1 MCCGRRRVQYSP
13 IIPSRTAAP
22 AGSGRHSGSMFEYTG
37 RTALTVTGPVTGARY
52 RFEGPN
58 SRLQIDPRD
67 SNGLAH
73 IPVLRLVS

>member
-1 MCCGRRRVQYSP
+1 MCCGRRRVQYNP

-22 AGSGRHSGSMFEYTG
+22 ASNGQRAGSTFEYTG
-37 RTALTVTGPVTGARY
+37 RTALTVAGPVTGARY

-58 SRLQIDPRD
+58 SRQRVDFRD
-67 SNGLAH
+67 TNGLAH